1 MRETQTLSKEW
12 ASLPG
17 VKDVMRKDEQGLFP
31 ISQVEDF
38 QKTRKPFTHEDTVTQ
53 SGAMTYCCCCC

>member
-1 MRETQTLSKEW
+1 MRETQTLCFFFFQTLSKEW

-17 VKDVMRKDEQGLFP
+17 VKDVMIKDEQGLFP

-38 QKTRKPFTHEDTVTQ
+38 QKTRAESLSLMRTL
-53 SGAMTYCCCCC
+53 